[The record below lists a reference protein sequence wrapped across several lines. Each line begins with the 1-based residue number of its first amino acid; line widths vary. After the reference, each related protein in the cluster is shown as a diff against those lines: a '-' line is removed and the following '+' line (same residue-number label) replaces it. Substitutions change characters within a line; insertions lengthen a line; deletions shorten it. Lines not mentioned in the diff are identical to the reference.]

1 MVDSEFSRR
10 ANGEVDNSS
19 PDVRTAIVD
28 PHNDGLFGL
37 KIDHSDLGAEGQAP
51 MGGGESVDIKA
62 LAAGRS
68 MIPVP

>member
-37 KIDHSDLGAEGQAP
+37 KIDNPDLGAEGQASV
-51 MGGGESVDIKA
+51 GGGESVDIKT
-62 LAAGRS
+62 LTAGRS
-68 MIPVP
+68 MISVP